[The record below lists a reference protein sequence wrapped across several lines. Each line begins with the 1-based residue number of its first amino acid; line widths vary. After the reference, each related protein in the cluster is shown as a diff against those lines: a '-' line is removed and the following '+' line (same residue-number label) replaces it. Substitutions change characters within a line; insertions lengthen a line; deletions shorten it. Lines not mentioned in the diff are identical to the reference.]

1 MAIPIVN
8 VSQVRE
14 WENATWSAGI
24 SQEDVIRKAG
34 GQVAYYA
41 QKMTE
46 EGNKILIIAG
56 KGHNGDDAIQC
67 GEQLRDREVKI
78 IRVIDAAK
86 AISEIKSI
94 LNQNYALVIDG
105 LFGIGLNRQ
114 LDDKY
119 CELINLI
126 NQIKAPKLA
135 VDVPSGLNVETGET
149 MGAVVQADAT
159 VTLGVVKK
167 DMLRTGAAKYVG
179 RLYVAP
185 EIGLIPYKFK
195 TDSFWTTADDFVG
208 FPPARTVTNHKGSFG
223 HLLIIAGS
231 FGYHGAAVLA
241 AKSAQK
247 AQPGLITLLT
257 TPDVYTP
264 IASQLSQVMV
274 NVWDPFF
281 SIPEKTTAIMIGP
294 GLASRGVSSGLTDFC
309 RKIWDSFPFP
319 VCIDASALDW
329 LQEQKVNS
337 SAPRIITPHPGEAAR
352 MLKISTE
359 EVLSDRIGS
368 LRKLSKRY
376 GNCYVVLKGH
386 QTIVGNSESEIF
398 FNSSGNP
405 HLAQGGAGDVLSGY
419 LGGFIAQPLLQAD
432 ILKTIRYAVWN
443 HGFTADFLQKDFK
456 RWTIEELISTLGCK
470 INEKEIVFK
479 F

>member
-126 NQIKAPKLA
+126 NQI
-135 VDVPSGLNVETGET
+135 
-149 MGAVVQADAT
+149 
-159 VTLGVVKK
+159 
-167 DMLRTGAAKYVG
+167 
-179 RLYVAP
+179 
-185 EIGLIPYKFK
+185 
-195 TDSFWTTADDFVG
+195 
-208 FPPARTVTNHKGSFG
+208 
-223 HLLIIAGS
+223 
-231 FGYHGAAVLA
+231 
-241 AKSAQK
+241 
-247 AQPGLITLLT
+247 
-257 TPDVYTP
+257 
-264 IASQLSQVMV
+264 
-274 NVWDPFF
+274 
-281 SIPEKTTAIMIGP
+281 
-294 GLASRGVSSGLTDFC
+294 
-309 RKIWDSFPFP
+309 
-319 VCIDASALDW
+319 
-329 LQEQKVNS
+329 
-337 SAPRIITPHPGEAAR
+337 
-352 MLKISTE
+352 
-359 EVLSDRIGS
+359 
-368 LRKLSKRY
+368 
-376 GNCYVVLKGH
+376 
-386 QTIVGNSESEIF
+386 
-398 FNSSGNP
+398 
-405 HLAQGGAGDVLSGY
+405 
-419 LGGFIAQPLLQAD
+419 
-432 ILKTIRYAVWN
+432 
-443 HGFTADFLQKDFK
+443 
-456 RWTIEELISTLGCK
+456 
-470 INEKEIVFK
+470 
-479 F
+479 